1 MATKLNL
8 ALFGVDSG
16 NISYKDKIE
25 TTFSKSKYSYLKH
38 LFESNTLHFCHHK
51 CEVKLINNVTSS
63 IKFFQESI
71 PEEKDFASKFCIH
84 IIVEP
89 RLHKYYNYFDFFQ
102 FFESYQTQ
110 KLTNDLDVGRAF
122 YAYLSETDTEIF
134 TTVEKFNVPEG
145 KYKGVIDYRVCF
157 IVNSDGQ
164 ITILDIRY

>member
-1 MATKLNL
+1 MARKLNL
-8 ALFGVDSG
+8 ALIRVDFG

-63 IKFFQESI
+63 IRFFQESI

-84 IIVEP
+84 IIVEY
-89 RLHKYYNYFDFFQ
+89 KYYNYFDFFQ
-102 FFESYQTQ
+102 FFESYQKG

-134 TTVEKFNVPEG
+134 TTIEKFNVPEG
-145 KYKGVIDYRVCF
+145 KYKGVIDYRVYF
-157 IVNSDGQ
+157 IANPDGQ
-164 ITILDIRY
+164 ITILNTRY

>member
-1 MATKLNL
+1 MARKLNL
-8 ALFGVDSG
+8 ALVRVDFG

-51 CEVKLINNVTSS
+51 CELKLINNVTSS
-63 IKFFQESI
+63 IRFFQESI

-84 IIVEP
+84 IIVEY
-89 RLHKYYNYFDFFQ
+89 KYYNYFDFFQ
-102 FFESYQTQ
+102 FFESYQKG

-134 TTVEKFNVPEG
+134 TTIEKFNVPEG
-145 KYKGVIDYRVCF
+145 KYKGVI
-157 IVNSDGQ
+157 
-164 ITILDIRY
+164 ITGYILLPTQMDK